1 MPDLPLTPTS
11 YLVLGLIGHFGPC
24 TSYQMKQA
32 VARSIGYFWSFPHS
46 QLYAEPARLAAA
58 GLLREDQEATGRR
71 RRTYTLTPAG
81 RAALTDWLAVPVEE
95 PTELRDLALLK
106 LFFGSQSD
114 DAAMRRQAKAA
125 LAAHERRLAEYRD
138 IASRGHAADPYQR
151 RTLDL
156 GLLYEQATLD
166 FWTEV
171 AEAPPRAAAKKRSG
185 QPTRPAPTSAS
196 Q

>member
-1 MPDLPLTPTS
+1 MPDVPLTPTS
-11 YLVLGLIGHFGPC
+11 YLVLGLIGHFGRC

-46 QLYAEPARLAAA
+46 QLYAEPARLATA
-58 GLLREDQEATGRR
+58 GLLREDQEESGRR
-71 RRTYTLTPAG
+71 RRIYTLTPAG

-138 IASRGHAADPYQR
+138 LASRGQGADPYQR

-171 AEAPPRAAAKKRSG
+171 AERPPARPAPKKRSG
-185 QPTRPAPTSAS
+185 
-196 Q
+196 